1 MIFLIDE
8 YIGRR
13 KDCSGATSTLPGAA
27 SLKLLMPT
35 KPWWDNFFSHVWG
48 RIAYLSTGAEK
59 KNEMYQ
65 KMPVMVAEIH
75 SPGSKIDT
83 L

>member
-1 MIFLIDE
+1 MNISEDVRIAA
-8 YIGRR
+8 
-13 KDCSGATSTLPGAA
+13 ATSTLPGAA

-35 KPWWDNFFSHVWG
+35 KPRWDNFFSQCGG
-48 RIAYLSTGAEK
+48 RIAYLSAGAEK

-65 KMPVMVAEIH
+65 KMPVMVAEIL
-75 SPGSKIDT
+75 SPGSKIDS